1 MARKEDEMSRDKMIR
16 FGAGALI
23 AAVLAAG
30 GYGLY
35 SLGVSRG
42 IEGAGTGAAMGTATE
57 TPSGAALKAGDI
69 DPATGRRVLYWQDP
83 MVPQRRFDRPG
94 KSPYMN
100 MQLVP
105 VYADGDADAGTV
117 AVSPRVRQNLGIRT
131 VEVARETIAQRIEVA
146 GNVAFNERDQV
157 IVQARATAF
166 VERLHVTATL
176 DRVAAG
182 QALVDLYV
190 PDWVAVQQEYLALAR
205 ADRDDLAALVDGAR
219 QRMRQAGRSD
229 EQVRLV
235 EASRELQPRIT
246 LRAPIAGVVV
256 ELAAR
261 EGMTVMP
268 GATLFRINGLAT
280 VWVEAA
286 VPETQAAQLTPGAAV
301 EARAAALGGARFT
314 GTVQAI
320 LPEVDP
326 VTRTIKARLTLA
338 NPDYALAPGMFV
350 DVVLAAGSTVALT
363 VPTEAV
369 IRTGERAVVILAD
382 DDGAFRPVDVETG
395 IESGGRTEIKQG
407 LTAGQRIVASGQFL
421 IDSEASLRATRT
433 RMQDEA
439 VSAPNDR

>member
-1 MARKEDEMSRDKMIR
+1 VSRNKIIR
-16 FGAGALI
+16 IGAGALL
-23 AAVLAAG
+23 AVVLGAG

-42 IEGAGTGAAMGTATE
+42 IESAGTAPMPPATE
-57 TPSGAALKAGDI
+57 TGGAALRAGDI
-69 DPATGRRVLYWQDP
+69 DPATGKRVLYWHDP
-83 MVPQRRFDRPG
+83 MVPARRFDRPG
-94 KSPYMN
+94 KSPFMD

-105 VYADGDADAGTV
+105 VYADADGDAGTV
-117 AVSPRVRQNLGIRT
+117 SVSPRVRQNLGIRT
-131 VEVARETIAQRIEVA
+131 VEVARETIAARIEVP
-146 GNVAFNERDQV
+146 GLVAFNERDQV

-190 PDWVAVQQEYLALAR
+190 PDWVAVQEEYLALVR
-205 ADRDDLAALVDGAR
+205 LGRDDLASLLDGAR
-219 QRMRQAGRSD
+219 QRMRQAGMSE
-229 EQVRLV
+229 EQIRLV
-235 EASRELQPRIT
+235 EESRELQPRIT

-301 EARAAALGGARFT
+301 EARAGALGGSRFS

-326 VTRTIKARLTLA
+326 VTRTIKARLTLV

-350 DVVLAAGSTVALT
+350 DVVLAAGSAEALT

-369 IRTGERAVVILAD
+369 IRTGTRTVVILAETG
-382 DDGAFRPVDVETG
+382 GAFRPVDVEIG
-395 IESGGRTEIKQG
+395 IESGGRTEIERG
-407 LTAGQRIVASGQFL
+407 LEAGQRIVASGQFL
-421 IDSEASLRATRT
+421 IDSESSLRATGT
-433 RMQDEA
+433 RMQDEEDSPA
-439 VSAPNDR
+439 ERTDDR